1 MYTDSFQGSLLFSHL
16 ERNEIGRRI
25 LDRKAQLPKFYRRK
39 IRELGD
45 AGFGHSRSEKKN
57 PKIVYA
63 LTSLESIRAWH
74 FRRDTTDASTD
85 RRPDICRKADKA
97 ETFM

>member
-1 MYTDSFQGSLLFSHL
+1 MSKELLEMYTDSFQGSLLFSHL

-45 AGFGHSRSEKKN
+45 AGFGHSRLEKKN

-63 LTSLESIRAWH
+63 LNSLESIRA
-74 FRRDTTDASTD
+74 
-85 RRPDICRKADKA
+85 
-97 ETFM
+97 